1 MCRRAQSEQRKRF
14 KHRQVA
20 STPFPANRK
29 ISQMCSTMK
38 NTNHKCVSQCKAK
51 NTNVPSKR
59 QAGRNESNE
68 IQGNMKI
75 SKLCFTIRNTNISQF
90 CITKHECI
98 TIFTIKL
105 NCVPILKYK
114 KPRAEQSKAWLL
126 WFQTPVQLR
135 IPSSVFPTISVK
147 HLWYCYSSPTLVVLL

>member
-51 NTNVPSKR
+51 NTNVQSKR

-75 SKLCFTIRNTNISQF
+75 SKVCVHNTKYKYI
-90 CITKHECI
+90 
-98 TIFTIKL
+98 
-105 NCVPILKYK
+105 PILYYKTWMYHNFYYKTKLCPNFEIK

-135 IPSSVFPTISVK
+135 IPSSVFPTISVQ
-147 HLWYCYSSPTLVVLL
+147 HLWYY